1 MYYLNCFVQNYFKTR
16 CMLGLKSV
24 FNGTYSFSNCKYF
37 CVCLCFFFVL
47 KLIQELDGLIEDHF
61 GTISVTNSILKK
73 RTGYQLTFDLM
84 MMKYK
89 TKKS

>member
-1 MYYLNCFVQNYFKTR
+1 
-16 CMLGLKSV
+16 MLGLKSV
-24 FNGTYSFSNCKYF
+24 LMEHTVLATVSIFV
-37 CVCLCFFFVL
+37 CVCVFFVL
-47 KLIQELDGLIEDHF
+47 KLLQELVGLLEDHF

-73 RTGYQLTFDLM
+73 RTGNQLTFDLM

>member
-1 MYYLNCFVQNYFKTR
+1 MYYLNCFVQNY
-16 CMLGLKSV
+16 LKHDACWVWKV
-24 FNGTYSFSNCKYF
+24 FLMEHTVLATVSIFV
-37 CVCLCFFFVL
+37 CVCVFFVL
-47 KLIQELDGLIEDHF
+47 KLLQELDGLIEDHF

-73 RTGYQLTFDLM
+73 RTGNQLTFDLM

>member
-1 MYYLNCFVQNYFKTR
+1 MYYLNCFVQNYLKTR
-16 CMLGLKSV
+16 CMLGLRSV
-24 FNGTYSFSNCKYF
+24 LMEHTVLATVSIFV
-37 CVCLCFFFVL
+37 CVCVFFVL
-47 KLIQELDGLIEDHF
+47 KLLQELVGLLEDHF

-73 RTGYQLTFDLM
+73 RTGNQLTFDLM